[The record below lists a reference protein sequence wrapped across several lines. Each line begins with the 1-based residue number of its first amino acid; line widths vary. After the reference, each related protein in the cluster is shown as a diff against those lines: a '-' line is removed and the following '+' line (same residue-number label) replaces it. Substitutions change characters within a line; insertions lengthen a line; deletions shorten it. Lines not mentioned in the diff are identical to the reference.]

1 MANEPETEGENSAS
15 NEALLLVY
23 MSRLAKRVRE
33 ARRRAKLKQSEL
45 GELIGSNQSYIF
57 VIEASKGNVT
67 LKNLVNLAQALHVNP
82 EDLLMPDK
90 TSPTL
95 DAQKVQE
102 LSALVHT
109 SIQEVCSTNNNVAK
123 INEVLHQV
131 YSLLSEHSESLK
143 GASTPER

>member
-15 NEALLLVY
+15 NEAMLLVY

-109 SIQEVCSTNNNVAK
+109 SIQEVCSANNNVANL
-123 INEVLHQV
+123 NEVLHQV
-131 YSLLSEHSESLK
+131 YALLSEHSESLK
-143 GASTPER
+143 GASTPEK

>member
-15 NEALLLVY
+15 NEAMLLVY

-57 VIEASKGNVT
+57 VIEAAKGNVT

-90 TSPTL
+90 ISPTL

-123 INEVLHQV
+123 INEILHQV
-131 YSLLSEHSESLK
+131 YALLSEHSESLK